1 MSRAETQERILDAAE
16 RLFAERGV
24 DGSSL
29 RAVTRQAEVNL
40 AAVHYHF
47 GSKEALLEAVM
58 ARRIEPINQARLK
71 HLEELSGAAQGNR
84 IPIEDLLRA
93 FLEPALQLVTR
104 EERGLLFA
112 QMLCR
117 AYWEAGEAFRDAVV
131 SQFSEVAERF
141 GAALAT
147 SLAPLPA
154 NDVLVR
160 FQYMLGVMIH
170 ELADPH
176 RLRRDGP
183 FAVPEA
189 DAETRL
195 VRLVAFLAAGF
206 RAPPSSS
213 SRDAQS
219 VPAGAAR

>member
-1 MSRAETQERILDAAE
+1 MPKADTKERILNAAE
-16 RLFAERGV
+16 HLFAERGV

-29 RAVTRQAEVNL
+29 RAVTREAEVNL

-47 GSKEALLEAVM
+47 GSKEGLLEAVM
-58 ARRIEPINQARLK
+58 ARRLEPVNQDRLK
-71 HLEELSGAAQGNR
+71 RLEELEGAAQGDP
-84 IPIEDLLRA
+84 IPVEDLLRA
-93 FLEPALQLVTR
+93 FLEPALRLVAN

-131 SQFSEVAERF
+131 HQFRVVGERF
-141 GAALAT
+141 GSAFAG
-147 SLAPLPA
+147 SLAPMPLPE
-154 NDVLVR
+154 VFVR

-170 ELADPH
+170 ELADPQ

-189 DAETRL
+189 DLETRL
-195 VRLVAFLAAGF
+195 ARLIAFLSAGF
-206 RAPPSSS
+206 RAPLGAPS
-213 SRDAQS
+213 
-219 VPAGAAR
+219 VEGGTP